1 MKHIK
6 KIITW
11 YLFAMSWVCFFL
23 LLFRYLP
30 EKKLFDLIYPSIK
43 EMDPNTWDN
52 THMTVI
58 YIAALLLNGIFILSV
73 SMIME
78 RCKN

>member
-6 KIITW
+6 KVITW
-11 YLFAMSWVCFFL
+11 YLFAISWVCFFL
-23 LLFRYLP
+23 FIFKYLP
-30 EKKLFDLIYPSIK
+30 ENKLFDLIYPDVK
-43 EMDPNTWDN
+43 EMDPSVWDN

-58 YIAALLLNGIFILSV
+58 FTGALLLNGIFILFM

>member
-11 YLFAMSWVCFFL
+11 YLFAISWVCFFL

-58 YIAALLLNGIFILSV
+58 FIAALLLNGIFILSV

>member
-58 YIAALLLNGIFILSV
+58 FIAVLLLNGIFILSV

>member
-6 KIITW
+6 KVITW
-11 YLFAMSWVCFFL
+11 YLFSISWICFFL
-23 LLFRYLP
+23 LFFIYLP
-30 EKKLFDLIYPSIK
+30 EKKLFDLIYPGVT
-43 EMDPNTWDN
+43 EMDPNTWDH

-58 YIAALLLNGIFILSV
+58 FVAALLSNGIFIFFV
-73 SMIME
+73 SMRME

>member
-6 KIITW
+6 KVITW
-11 YLFAMSWVCFFL
+11 YLFAISWVCFFL
-23 LLFRYLP
+23 FIFKCLP
-30 EKKLFDLIYPSIK
+30 ENKLFDLIYPDVK
-43 EMDPNTWDN
+43 EMDPSVWDN

-58 YIAALLLNGIFILSV
+58 FMGALLLNGIFILFM